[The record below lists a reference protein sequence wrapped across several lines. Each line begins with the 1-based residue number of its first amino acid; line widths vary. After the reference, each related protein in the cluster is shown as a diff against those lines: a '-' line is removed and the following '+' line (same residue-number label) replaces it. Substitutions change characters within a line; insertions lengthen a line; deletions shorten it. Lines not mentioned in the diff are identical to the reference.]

1 MWSAFFELSILPETL
16 RFSFR
21 FRNLKKMF
29 SVESTKKGRP
39 HFGSSKIRSILFVN
53 FRIMLVKLGLR
64 IKAENYFN
72 GQRRP
77 SIRLCTV
84 IFCWTPCSW
93 EIDKDDILIAL
104 TLES

>member
-1 MWSAFFELSILPETL
+1 
-16 RFSFR
+16 
-21 FRNLKKMF
+21 MF
-29 SVESTKKGRP
+29 SGNIESTKKSRP
-39 HFGSSKIRSILFVN
+39 HFESSKIRGILFVN
-53 FRIMLVKLGLR
+53 FRILLLKLGLR

-84 IFCWTPCSW
+84 IFCWTPCSC
-93 EIDKDDILIAL
+93 EIYKDDMLIAL